1 MTSVELIF
9 DATCPNVDAAR
20 EALYEALGAFAWVE
34 WERADPAAPAYA
46 KAYGSPTV
54 LVGGRDVAGA
64 SVLDAGSGCRV
75 YSRATGTLS
84 GAPSAE
90 MILAALRHA

>member
-34 WERADPAAPAYA
+34 WERADPAAPPYA
-46 KAYGSPTV
+46 KAYASPTV
-54 LVGGRDVAGA
+54 LVDGRDVAGA
-64 SVLDAGSGCRV
+64 GALDAGSGCRV
-75 YSRATGTLS
+75 YVRTNGTYA

-90 MILAALRHA
+90 MILAAVRRG

>member
-9 DATCPNVDAAR
+9 DATCPNVEAAR
-20 EALYEALGAFAWVE
+20 SALRQALGPLAWIE
-34 WERADPAAPAYA
+34 WERADPAAPPYARAYA
-46 KAYGSPTV
+46 SPTV

-64 SVLDAGSGCRV
+64 SALDAGSGCRV
-75 YSRATGTLS
+75 YTRANGTFA

-90 MILAALRHA
+90 MILEALHHA